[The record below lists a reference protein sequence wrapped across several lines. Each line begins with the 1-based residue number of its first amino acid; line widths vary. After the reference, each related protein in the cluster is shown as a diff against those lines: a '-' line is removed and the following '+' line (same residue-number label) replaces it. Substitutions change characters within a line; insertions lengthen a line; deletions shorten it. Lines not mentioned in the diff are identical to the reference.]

1 VLEAQARTR
10 LPELVPIRYG
20 RMLSSPFAFFRGA
33 AGIMAADLATT
44 PATGIRVQLAGDAH
58 LANFGGF
65 ASPERD
71 LLFDV
76 NDFDETLPGPWEWD
90 LKRLVASIA
99 IVGRERGFGA
109 KGRRALVR
117 STVTQYREAMRAFA
131 TMTNLAVFYARLDG
145 TELLA
150 RARHEASRRDVRGF
164 ERRIAKATAR
174 DSMRAFDRLTRVVDG
189 ERRIVSDPPLIVPA
203 EELMP
208 EGERL
213 RLEDRI
219 RTAFRTYRRSLPL
232 DRRHLLDEYRLV
244 QLARKVVGVGS
255 VGTRDWIALL
265 LGEDG
270 DDPLFLQVKEAQRSV
285 LAPFTAPS
293 AYANQGRRVVEGQR
307 LLQSASDVFLGWDR
321 TKDVLDT
328 EHDFYIRQ
336 LWDWKVSLDLERMS
350 PTATEVYGRVCGWTL
365 ARGHARSGDRV
376 AIAAYLGRSDAF
388 DRALA
393 VFAEAYADQSERDHA
408 ALVEAVR
415 SGRVVAEE
423 GV

>member
-1 VLEAQARTR
+1 
-10 LPELVPIRYG
+10 
-20 RMLSSPFAFFRGA
+20 
-33 AGIMAADLATT
+33 
-44 PATGIRVQLAGDAH
+44 
-58 LANFGGF
+58 
-65 ASPERD
+65 
-71 LLFDV
+71 
-76 NDFDETLPGPWEWD
+76 
-90 LKRLVASIA
+90 
-99 IVGRERGFGA
+99 
-109 KGRRALVR
+109 
-117 STVTQYREAMRAFA
+117 
-131 TMTNLAVFYARLDG
+131 
-145 TELLA
+145 
-150 RARHEASRRDVRGF
+150 
-164 ERRIAKATAR
+164 
-174 DSMRAFDRLTRVVDG
+174 VVDG